1 MACWNIRGSSRKNA
15 LPEVKDFC
23 RSVHVS
29 IMMLCEVKAQSPPSA
44 CTAAQLG
51 FQSFDF
57 IPTQGFAGGIWLF
70 WKPCNINPF
79 SLNVIH
85 KACRFIAC
93 NIYLRLYDFSFTAI
107 SEFTAH
113 DGTVLLAPSSI
124 SDAITSEFTQRFV
137 SNLAC
142 SFNYQEDFH
151 LITGIISQAD
161 NDLLTDSVSGEEIKL
176 ATFDLAPDK
185 SPGPDGFPPFFFQ
198 KYWTL
203 VGNSVIR
210 AVQAFFHSGILL
222 KEVNH
227 TFLALIPKVDN
238 PSCANHFRP
247 ISLCST
253 IYKIISKVLTR
264 RLKGVLGKII
274 HPLQGAF
281 VPERLIQDNILLAH
295 EIFHSFRRKGGKSG
309 WIAIKLDMEK
319 AHDRLEWPFV
329 LTMLEKLGFCPR
341 WISWVKE
348 CISTPSFSVLVNGV
362 PGSSFRPSRGIR
374 QGDPLSPY
382 LFILCAELLAR
393 QFAEACCHR
402 DKLIGVPIGHSGMRI
417 PFLTFADDTMIF
429 AKASNE
435 SCHLIRSILDK
446 YCAMSGQLVNYHKSS
461 FQVTANVP
469 DSVKD
474 LFSEILGMKET
485 SDLGSYLGCPII
497 SSRVTRETFSTVVSK
512 VSSQLP
518 KWKANSLSQAG
529 RTVLIQANLATKAN
543 FQMQS
548 FLLPKTILGQLD
560 KAYRNFFW
568 N

>member
-1 MACWNIRGSSRKNA
+1 MSN
-15 LPEVKDFC
+15 PE
-23 RSVHVS
+23 
-29 IMMLCEVKAQSPPSA
+29 
-44 CTAAQLG
+44 
-51 FQSFDF
+51 
-57 IPTQGFAGGIWLF
+57 
-70 WKPCNINPF
+70 
-79 SLNVIH
+79 
-85 KACRFIAC
+85 
-93 NIYLRLYDFSFTAI
+93 
-107 SEFTAH
+107 
-113 DGTVLLAPSSI
+113 
-124 SDAITSEFTQRFV
+124 
-137 SNLAC
+137 C
-142 SFNYQEDFH
+142 SFSSLEDFH
-151 LITGIISQAD
+151 LISSIISQED
-161 NDLLTDSVSGEEIKL
+161 NDLLAAPVLGEEIKI

-185 SPGPDGFPPFFFQ
+185 PPGPDGFPPFFFL

-203 VGNSVIR
+203 VGKSVIR
-210 AVQAFFHSGILL
+210 AVQAFFHSGLML
-222 KEVNH
+222 KEINH

-238 PSCANHFRP
+238 PSCVNHFRP

-264 RLKGVLGKII
+264 RLKGLLGKII

-319 AHDRLEWPFV
+319 AYDRLEWPFV
-329 LTMLEKLGFCPR
+329 LTMLEKLVFCSR
-341 WISWVKE
+341 CISWIKE
-348 CISTPSFSVLVNGV
+348 CIITPSFSVLFNGM

-382 LFILCAELLAR
+382 LFILSAELLAR
-393 QFAEACCHR
+393 QFVAACRHR
-402 DKLIGVPIGHSGMRI
+402 DKLIGVPIGHSGIRT
-417 PFLTFADDTMIF
+417 PFLTFADDTIIF

-435 SCHLIRSILDK
+435 SCHSIRSILDK

-469 DSVKD
+469 NSEKC
-474 LFSEILGMKET
+474 LFSEILGMKE
-485 SDLGSYLGCPII
+485 SLELGSYLGFPII
-497 SSRVTRETFSTVVSK
+497 LSRVTREILVMLSK

-548 FLLPKTILGQLD
+548 FYLPKTILDQLD

-568 N
+568 NKDPLCSSANLIGWDCICKPKCFGGLSIRKADTNNITLQLKLL